1 MWTQTLVLHMLR
13 TELAPVLQS
22 RASAA
27 LTALTVAG
35 VALVSALPFVPGT
48 AEALGLVALP
58 AGFFGLLALLMA
70 GYLALSAAAKA
81 LNVRRHGSLLERPVA
96 GPSHRVPAIQTPATP
111 GIRPSTGDAQ
121 RLPGPPTCPA
131 RPGRCRRAG
140 TPRT

>member
-13 TELAPVLQS
+13 TELVPVLQS

-35 VALVSALPFVPGT
+35 VALVSALPFVPGA

-58 AGFFGLLALLMA
+58 SGFFGLLALLMA

-81 LNVRRHGSLLERPVA
+81 LYVRRHGNLL
-96 GPSHRVPAIQTPATP
+96 
-111 GIRPSTGDAQ
+111 
-121 RLPGPPTCPA
+121 
-131 RPGRCRRAG
+131 
-140 TPRT
+140 